1 MASMADLPPVPPAF
15 KPLQHYVKTALEHEK
30 RDLVITYYCL
40 LYALQLGM
48 KINSKAKECY
58 AFLSSLMSLLENMKQ
73 QLQDNESIR
82 SEVVG
87 QAHVENYALKMF
99 LWADTEDRAC
109 HFNKNVVKSFY
120 TAGMLFD
127 VLQNFGE
134 LTDEI
139 ESHRKYAKWKAAYIH
154 NCLKNG
160 EVPHPGPIDSE
171 DDEINIPVA
180 GGGVPG
186 TSSQPHSDTHLP
198 SELSQTDVSRTRTTN
213 DTPQQPVAAPRS
225 TVSASEGAKLGPS
238 DFARAQKLCKF
249 AGSAIQYED
258 VTTAVENLQKC
269 LKLLTTGSED

>member
-1 MASMADLPPVPPAF
+1 MANLPPIPSSF
-15 KPLQHYVKTALEHEK
+15 KPLQHYVKTASEHEK

-58 AFLSSLMSLLENMKQ
+58 AFLSSLMSLLEAMKQ

-139 ESHRKYAKWKAAYIH
+139 ENHRKYAKWKAAYIH

-171 DDEINIPVA
+171 SDEINIPVA
-180 GGGVPG
+180 GAGLPG
-186 TSSQPHSDTHLP
+186 TSSQPRVDSYLP
-198 SELSQTDVSRTRTTN
+198 SEPSQTDVSGTPTQMQAMSE
-213 DTPQQPVAAPRS
+213 TPQQPVAAPRK
-225 TVSASEGAKLGPS
+225 TASDGAKLGPS
-238 DFARAQKLCKF
+238 DFARAQKLCKY

-258 VTTAVENLQKC
+258 VTTAIENLQKC
-269 LKLLTTGSED
+269 LKLLATGSED